1 VKLRSHCLLASGA
14 VVSLAAGGFTSA
26 AAQVMGSG
34 TGLHYGPPDK
44 AAMSYV
50 SRCLGVTPPH
60 PTELYARAGWYITD
74 DLREQL
80 RERKGNVEGIAMIW
94 KLKELPRA
102 VYQWNHDGEFD
113 RNAVACLDSS
123 GKVTR
128 SESQYTPG
136 ASEPDQ
142 RWVYIHTL
150 TTAGH
155 HGTLQGSGRFTDR
168 RGHPQG
174 RPYLTQE
181 DQDFIA
187 GERVYHRWTD
197 FDFAGLVGTQGR

>member
-1 VKLRSHCLLASGA
+1 MNLRSHWLLAGTS
-14 VVSLAAGGFTSA
+14 VVSLAIGGFTPA
-26 AAQVMGSG
+26 VAQVTGSD
-34 TGLHYGPPDK
+34 TGLRYGPPDK
-44 AAMSYV
+44 AVMSYV
-50 SRCLGVTPPH
+50 TRCLGVAPPR
-60 PTELYARAGWYITD
+60 PTELYARGGWYITD

-80 RERKGNVEGIAMIW
+80 RERKGNVEGIAMVW
-94 KLKELPRA
+94 NLKELPRA

-113 RNAVACLDSS
+113 RNVVACLDTS

-142 RWVYIHTL
+142 RWIYVHTL

-155 HGTLQGSGRFTDR
+155 HGNLQGSGRFTNR
-168 RGHPQG
+168 QGYPQG
-174 RPYLTQE
+174 RPHLTQE

-187 GERVYHRWTD
+187 GERVYHRWTE
-197 FDFAGLVGTQGR
+197 FDFAGLVGTQGH